1 MIRKCS
7 APKAHTK
14 SFSYYFFLALL
25 ACTFPTGTME
35 ASYSSARVTYITTWL
50 LQHLMIKY
58 ILTRKS
64 YHCTLRS
71 MKNLAQSCDSL
82 LSYWE
87 GIYKVGKFNA
97 QDKKTKYKSP
107 LHMFYLVIFQSGI
120 YQVILFTHFSE
131 EQEKHLI
138 VCIPDENIRF

>member
-1 MIRKCS
+1 
-7 APKAHTK
+7 
-14 SFSYYFFLALL
+14 
-25 ACTFPTGTME
+25 
-35 ASYSSARVTYITTWL
+35 
-50 LQHLMIKY
+50 
-58 ILTRKS
+58 
-64 YHCTLRS
+64 

>member
-1 MIRKCS
+1 
-7 APKAHTK
+7 
-14 SFSYYFFLALL
+14 
-25 ACTFPTGTME
+25 
-35 ASYSSARVTYITTWL
+35 
-50 LQHLMIKY
+50 
-58 ILTRKS
+58 
-64 YHCTLRS
+64 

-82 LSYWE
+82 LIYWG

-97 QDKKTKYKSP
+97 QDKKTKYKSL